1 MNTNDKEELAQ
12 TMIELI
18 ETDPDVRAAVMSC
31 ACCSPNIVK
40 VI

>member
-1 MNTNDKEELAQ
+1 MNANEKERLAQ
-12 TMIELI
+12 AIIVLI
-18 ETDPDVRAAVMSC
+18 ETDREVRAAVISC